1 MPLIC
6 GCGKD
11 MCDKDMASVCAL
23 HDRQR
28 TAMLSGKALTRST
41 IPMSRL
47 QALAPAK
54 VNLTLRVL
62 ARRADNTH
70 DLTSLVAF
78 AAIGDRLE
86 LEPGAGLELSVH
98 GPTAAAAG
106 AGSDNLV
113 LVAARAAASRI
124 ERLKLG
130 RFELE
135 KQIPVGAGFGG
146 GSADA
151 AATLRLIAEANGL
164 ELSDPRLM
172 EAAKATGADVP
183 VCLQSKARIM
193 SGIGDV
199 LSEPI
204 KLPKLEVVLVYP
216 GLPVATAAVF
226 RKYQALI
233 GGRRDAPYVVTDIPK
248 RRAALVEFIGREG
261 NDLSRAARS
270 VAPVIAAAEELLD
283 ENGAELV
290 RMSGSGSGVFGIF
303 GDRDEAKDAVQTIRK
318 ERPGWWAVA
327 TTLR

>member
-1 MPLIC
+1 MP
-6 GCGKD
+6 
-11 MCDKDMASVCAL
+11 
-23 HDRQR
+23 
-28 TAMLSGKALTRST
+28 
-41 IPMSRL
+41 RL
-47 QALAPAK
+47 QTLAPAK

-62 ARRADNTH
+62 ARRADNNH

-78 AAIGDRLE
+78 AEIGDRLE

-124 ERLKLG
+124 EKLKLG

-151 AATLRLIAEANGL
+151 AAALRLIAEANGL

-183 VCLQSKARIM
+183 VCLESKARIM

-226 RKYQALI
+226 RQYQALI
-233 GGRRDAPYVVTDIPK
+233 GGRRDAPYAVADIPK
-248 RRAALVEFIGREG
+248 RRKALVEFIGQEG
-261 NDLSRAARS
+261 NDLSRAARA
-270 VAPVIAAAEELLD
+270 VAPVIAAAEESLD
-283 ENGAELV
+283 ENRAELA

-303 GDRDEAKDAVQTIRK
+303 EDKDEAKDAVQTIRK

>member
-1 MPLIC
+1 MP
-6 GCGKD
+6 
-11 MCDKDMASVCAL
+11 
-23 HDRQR
+23 
-28 TAMLSGKALTRST
+28 
-41 IPMSRL
+41 RL
-47 QALAPAK
+47 QTLAPAK

-62 ARRADNTH
+62 ARRADNNH

-86 LEPGAGLELSVH
+86 FEPGAGLELSMH

-124 ERLKLG
+124 EKLKLG

-151 AATLRLIAEANGL
+151 GAALRLIAEANGL

-216 GLPVATAAVF
+216 GLPVTTAAVF

-233 GGRRDAPYVVTDIPK
+233 GGRRDAPYAISDIPK
-248 RRAALVEFIGREG
+248 RRAALVEFIGQEG

-270 VAPVIAAAEELLD
+270 VAPVIAAAEESLD

-290 RMSGSGSGVFGIF
+290 RMSGSGSGTFGIF
-303 GDRDEAKDAVQTIRK
+303 ADKDEAKDAARTIRK

-327 TTLR
+327 TTLS

>member
-1 MPLIC
+1 MPPIC

-11 MCDKDMASVCAL
+11 VASI
-23 HDRQR
+23 R
-28 TAMLSGKALTRST
+28 M
-41 IPMSRL
+41 PRL

-62 ARRADNTH
+62 ARRPDRTH

-78 AAIGDRLE
+78 ATIGDRLE
-86 LEPGAGLELSVH
+86 LEPGAGLELAVH

-106 AGSDNLV
+106 AGPDNLV
-113 LVAARAAASRI
+113 LIAARAAASRI
-124 ERLKLG
+124 EKLKLG

-151 AATLRLIAEANGL
+151 GAALRLIAEANGL
-164 ELSDPRLM
+164 ELSDPRLL

-183 VCLQSKARIM
+183 VCLESKARIM

-199 LSEPI
+199 LSEPV

-216 GLPVATAAVF
+216 GLPVATASVF
-226 RKYQALI
+226 QKYQALV
-233 GGRRDAPYVVTDIPK
+233 GGQRTTPYAVLDIPK
-248 RRAALVEFIGREG
+248 RRAALLEFIGREG
-261 NDLSRAARS
+261 NDLARAARS
-270 VAPVIAAAEELLD
+270 VAPVIAAAEESLD

-303 GDRDEAKDAVQTIRK
+303 EDKDEAKDAAQTIRK

>member
-11 MCDKDMASVCAL
+11 VAS
-23 HDRQR
+23 
-28 TAMLSGKALTRST
+28 
-41 IPMSRL
+41 IPMPRL
-47 QALAPAK
+47 QTLAPAK

-62 ARRADNTH
+62 ARRADNNH

-86 LEPGAGLELSVH
+86 LEPGAGLELAVH

-106 AGSDNLV
+106 SGPDNLV

-124 ERLKLG
+124 EKLKLG

-151 AATLRLIAEANGL
+151 GAALRLIAEANGL
-164 ELSDPRLM
+164 EISDPRLL
-172 EAAKATGADVP
+172 EAARATGADVP
-183 VCLQSKARIM
+183 VCLESKARIM
-193 SGIGDV
+193 SGIGEL

-204 KLPKLEVVLVYP
+204 KLPKLEAVLVYP

-226 RKYQALI
+226 QRYQAFI
-233 GGRRDAPYVVTDIPK
+233 GGRRNVPYALSDIPK
-248 RRAALVEFIGREG
+248 RRVALVEFIGQEG
-261 NDLSRAARS
+261 NDLSRAARAA
-270 VAPVIAAAEELLD
+270 APVIAAAEESLD
-283 ENGAELV
+283 ENRAELV

-303 GDRDEAKDAVQTIRK
+303 EDKDEAKDAARTIRK
-318 ERPGWWAVA
+318 ERPDWWVVA